1 MGVGPTVDKLLKD
14 YKGKIRLVV
23 KMNPYKYRDFSHI
36 AAEAVLAA
44 RDQGRFWEM
53 HQLLLK
59 KSPQLDRN
67 SLVRYAQEL
76 GLDVKKFTESL
87 DTKKNANTIE
97 RDKQLAISLDLY
109 ETPAFFINGRKVT
122 GNRPYDYF
130 KKTIDEEMKSV
141 RQ

>member
-44 RDQGRFWEM
+44 RDQGKFWEM

-67 SLVRYAQEL
+67 SLVKYAQEI
-76 GLDVKKFTESL
+76 GLDVKRFTESL
-87 DTKKNANTIE
+87 DTKKNASTIE
-97 RDKQLAISLDLY
+97 RDKQLAIFLDLY
-109 ETPAFFINGRKVT
+109 ETPAFFINGKKVT

-130 KKTIDEEMKSV
+130 KKIIDEEMKNV

>member
-44 RDQGRFWEM
+44 RDQGKFWEM

-67 SLVRYAQEL
+67 SLVKYAQEL
-76 GLDVKKFTESL
+76 GLDVKKFTESI
-87 DTKKNANTIE
+87 DTKKNAALIE
-97 RDKQLAISLDLY
+97 HDKQLAISMDLY
-109 ETPAFFINGRKVT
+109 ETPVFFINGKKVT
-122 GNRPYDYF
+122 GNRAYDYF
-130 KKTIDEEMKSV
+130 KKIIDEEMKNAK
-141 RQ
+141 R

>member
-44 RDQGRFWEM
+44 RDQGKFWEI

-67 SLVRYAQEL
+67 SLIKYAQES
-76 GLDVKKFTESL
+76 GLDVKKFTESI
-87 DTKKNANTIE
+87 DTKKNAALIE
-97 RDKQLAISLDLY
+97 RDKQLAVSMDLY
-109 ETPAFFINGRKVT
+109 ETPVFFINGRKVT
-122 GNRPYDYF
+122 GNRAYDYF
-130 KKTIDEEMKSV
+130 KKIIDEEMKNEK
-141 RQ
+141 R